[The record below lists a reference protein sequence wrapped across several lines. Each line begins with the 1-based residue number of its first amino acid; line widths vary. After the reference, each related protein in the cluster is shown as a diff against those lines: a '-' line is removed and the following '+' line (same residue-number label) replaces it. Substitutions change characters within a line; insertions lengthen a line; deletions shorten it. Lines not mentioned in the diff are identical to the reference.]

1 MSGISTIPFCSLIN
15 VDAEKQSTCSN
26 WDTEWP
32 KLEAAVR
39 AIHECRAYG
48 ATERNGEFIS
58 NPSVAVALP
67 VERERYHSYEEL
79 YRSVENLCTTKLEP
93 MLYTKLRALCEE
105 YTTRL
110 VLQLHRYGL
119 STDYGYAQCIYSCIK
134 YFQI

>member
-1 MSGISTIPFCSLIN
+1 MLYRPPLSLL
-15 VDAEKQSTCSN
+15 AEKQSVCSN

-48 ATERNGEFIS
+48 ATAA
-58 NPSVAVALP
+58 PSG

-93 MLYTKLRALCEE
+93 MLYTRLHTLCEE
-105 YTTRL
+105 YTMRI
-110 VLQLHRYGL
+110 VSQLHR
-119 STDYGYAQCIYSCIK
+119 
-134 YFQI
+134 